1 MHRVHI
7 ADESEA
13 QESADREGPNWVWLV
28 DGERVPE
35 RYRDNLNIRH
45 SHLIWPRE
53 IWTCTL
59 SHTLWSQSGASSWER
74 EHEDPFLSSL
84 LFCQNMYLPNSHLFF
99 VCFSNY
105 SPSPTSCSPVSPSC
119 SLSFTPPRSRSPVQ
133 SHILNIFS
141 ISHRLTIHVHTP
153 YLPPPPSRSL

>member
-1 MHRVHI
+1 MKAMPRKVQI
-7 ADESEA
+7 EGGQTESGRRRMCA
-13 QESADREGPNWVWLV
+13 RE
-28 DGERVPE
+28 VPRQPE
-35 RYRDNLNIRH
+35 HQALALNLTTWNLN
-45 SHLIWPRE
+45 
-53 IWTCTL
+53 
-59 SHTLWSQSGASSWER
+59 SHTLRSQSGALSWQR

-105 SPSPTSCSPVSPSC
+105 SLPTSCSPISPSC
-119 SLSFTPPRSRSPVQ
+119 CLSFPPPRSGFPVQ
-133 SHILNIFS
+133 FHILNIFS